1 MTAISIS
8 GSSSVSLLIGD
19 EVVRADAKT
28 PLADIA
34 KVLVGGAMG
43 AVVLGDGDRP
53 EAIVSERDL
62 VAAMAAGLDPAIT
75 PAIEVATTELVWCD
89 VDSTIDEVAAEMME
103 RYIRH
108 VLVED
113 GGRLVGMVS
122 GRDLLAAL
130 CAGAPADDE

>member
-1 MTAISIS
+1 MTAISIT

-19 EVVRADAKT
+19 EVVRADPGA

-62 VAAMAAGLDPAIT
+62 VGAMAAGLDPATT
-75 PAIEVATTELVWCD
+75 PAMEVATTELVWCD

-113 GGRLVGMVS
+113 RGRLVGLVS

-130 CAGAPADDE
+130 CAGADDE

>member
-1 MTAISIS
+1 MTAISIT
-8 GSSSVSLLIGD
+8 GSSSISLLIGD
-19 EVVRADAKT
+19 EVVRAEPQT
-28 PLADIA
+28 PLLDIA

-53 EAIVSERDL
+53 EAVVSERDL
-62 VAAMAAGLDPAIT
+62 VTAMAAGLDPVST

-89 VDSTIDEVAAEMME
+89 VESTIDDVAAEMME

-130 CAGAPADDE
+130 CAGADD